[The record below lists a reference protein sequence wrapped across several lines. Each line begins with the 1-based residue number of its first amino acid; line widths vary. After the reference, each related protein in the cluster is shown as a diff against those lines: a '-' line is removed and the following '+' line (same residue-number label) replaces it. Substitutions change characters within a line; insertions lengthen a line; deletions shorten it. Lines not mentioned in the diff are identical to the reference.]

1 MFYTYSKSQ
10 FVLDTPE
17 VLNNHLWL
25 MALLLDQKGL
35 NQWFSKCGPW
45 TSNIT
50 ITLKL
55 VRNKNSQSLPQI
67 YFMRVSLVA
76 QW

>member
-1 MFYTYSKSQ
+1 MLHSTSQ
-10 FVLDTPE
+10 FGLDTFE
-17 VLNNHLWL
+17 VLNNHMWL
-25 MALLLDQKGL
+25 VAIILDQEDL

-55 VRNKNSQSLPQI
+55 VRNKNSQSLHQT
-67 YFMRVSLVA
+67 Y
-76 QW
+76 